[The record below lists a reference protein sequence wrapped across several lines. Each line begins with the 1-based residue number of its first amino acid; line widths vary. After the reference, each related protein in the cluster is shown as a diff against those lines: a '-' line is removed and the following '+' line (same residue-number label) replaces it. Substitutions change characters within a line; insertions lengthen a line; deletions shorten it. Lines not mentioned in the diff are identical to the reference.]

1 MACSA
6 VDTPNTSTSDRVV
19 TSRTLAAVLSG
30 AVAVLIAGPPA
41 RAQQSPDLASQTEL
55 RVCADPHNLPF
66 SNQKGEGFE
75 NKIADLLAHD
85 LNLKISYTWYP
96 DSQGFVRATLMK
108 NRCDVIIGTVA
119 GVDDMATTDAYYH
132 TGYVMLTRQAD
143 NITTNKVSDW
153 KIAGRRFGLIA
164 STPPTDLII
173 QHNLMDQTNIYPLVV
188 DTRVDQPGHRMVQ
201 DIAKG
206 TVDVGLL
213 WGPIAG
219 FYTKHDNLPLRLTFL
234 DPEDSKV
241 RLDYHIAMGVRP
253 GDIAFRRRLNT
264 VIAKDEKQI
273 TQILRDYNIPLLDE
287 QNHPLPSDQLAA
299 PTQ

>member
-1 MACSA
+1 MVCWDAG
-6 VDTPNTSTSDRVV
+6 TPTTSTSDATV
-19 TSRTLAAVLSG
+19 TLRTLVAALSG
-30 AVAVLIAGPPA
+30 AAAYFTLGQLAL
-41 RAQQSPDLASQTEL
+41 AQQSPDLVSQTEL

-66 SNQKGEGFE
+66 SNQQGEGFE
-75 NKIADLLAHD
+75 NKIAELIAHD
-85 LNLKISYTWYP
+85 LNLKLSYTWYP

-119 GVDDMATTDAYYH
+119 GVEDMATTDAYYH

-143 NITTNKVSDW
+143 NITTDKVSDW

-164 STPPTDLII
+164 ATPPTNLII
-173 QHNLMDQTNIYPLVV
+173 QHNLMDQTGIYPLIV
-188 DTRVDQPGHRMVQ
+188 DTRVDQPGHTMVQ
-201 DIAKG
+201 DVGKG
-206 TVDVGLL
+206 RVDVGLL

-219 FYTKHDNLPLRLTFL
+219 FYAKHDHLPLRVTFL
-234 DPEDSKV
+234 NPEDSKV

-253 GDIAFRRRLNT
+253 GDIAFRRRLNA

-273 TQILRDYNIPLLDE
+273 TQILRDYNVPLLDE
-287 QNHPLPSDQLAA
+287 QNRPLPPDKLAA

>member
-1 MACSA
+1 VIA
-6 VDTPNTSTSDRVV
+6 VIRKK
-19 TSRTLAAVLSG
+19 LAAASLGAAACLVLHN
-30 AVAVLIAGPPA
+30 PA
-41 RAQQSPDLASQTEL
+41 QAQQSPDLVSQTEL

-66 SNQKGEGFE
+66 SNEQGEGYE
-75 NKIADLLAHD
+75 NKIAELLAHE
-85 LNLKISYTWYP
+85 LGLKLSYTWYP

-119 GVDDMATTDAYYH
+119 GVEDMATTDAYFH
-132 TGYVMLTRQAD
+132 TGYVLLTRQAD
-143 NITTNKVSDW
+143 NITTDKVGDW

-164 STPPTDLII
+164 ATPPTNLII
-173 QHNLMDQTNIYPLVV
+173 QHNLMDQTNIYPLIV

-201 DIAKG
+201 DIGKG

-219 FYTKHDNLPLRLTFL
+219 YYTKHDNLPLRLTFI
-234 DPEDSKV
+234 DPESGKV

-264 VIAKDEKQI
+264 VIGKDEKQI
-273 TQILRDYNIPLLDE
+273 TQILRDYNVPLLDE
-287 QNHPLPSDQLAA
+287 QNHPLPPDQLAA
-299 PTQ
+299 PTR

>member
-1 MACSA
+1 MACWAADTPTTSISDSA
-6 VDTPNTSTSDRVV
+6 VTRRNFAAAS
-19 TSRTLAAVLSG
+19 LAAAACLVMHS
-30 AVAVLIAGPPA
+30 PA
-41 RAQQSPDLASQTEL
+41 RAQQSPDLVSQTEL

-66 SNQKGEGFE
+66 SNQQGEGFE
-75 NKIADLLAHD
+75 NKIAELLAHD

-119 GVDDMATTDAYYH
+119 GVEDMATTDAYYH

-143 NITTNKVSDW
+143 NITTDKISDW

-164 STPPTDLII
+164 ATPPTDLII
-173 QHNLMDQTNIYPLVV
+173 QHNLMDQTNIYPLIV
-188 DTRVDQPGHRMVQ
+188 DTRVDQPGHTMVQ
-201 DIAKG
+201 DIGKG

-219 FYTKHDNLPLRLTFL
+219 FYAKHDNLPLRLTFL
-234 DPEDSKV
+234 NPEDSKV

-287 QNHPLPSDQLAA
+287 QNHPLPPDKLAA